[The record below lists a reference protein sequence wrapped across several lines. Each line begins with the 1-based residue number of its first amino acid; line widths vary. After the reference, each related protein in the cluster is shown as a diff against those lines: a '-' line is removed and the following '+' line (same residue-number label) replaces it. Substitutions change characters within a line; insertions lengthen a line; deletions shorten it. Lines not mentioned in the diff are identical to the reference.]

1 MVSKRNSLITS
12 NLVFSSV
19 CKSPCEFFK
28 YIFKIRSEY
37 LFSLKEIPVGSV
49 TRYPGMRYMC
59 SCWKEK
65 KPPSTLEIVKHI
77 LAADVSGAGFKPQQI
92 KQLIVK

>member
-1 MVSKRNSLITS
+1 
-12 NLVFSSV
+12 
-19 CKSPCEFFK
+19 
-28 YIFKIRSEY
+28 
-37 LFSLKEIPVGSV
+37 
-49 TRYPGMRYMC
+49 MRYMC